1 MNKRLLVGLCL
12 LCVGLLTG
20 DTPRVPIP
28 AAPEPAYDP
37 DRTVAVLVAHVLF
50 REEQF
55 DTVRTRLNRA
65 GYRLRVASRDTLI
78 ATGFDHTVIRPDA
91 AWEDIDPGE
100 FAGLVLIGGSGA
112 VLHWND
118 STLFAVC
125 RAFASEDRIVG
136 AIGLAVP
143 ILAWADLL
151 ENRRATTFPDRNAVA
166 TLTDVGAHYVHSPV
180 VQDGNVIT
188 AVDTDQARAFA
199 DRLIA
204 ALDRKSP

>member
-1 MNKRLLVGLCL
+1 MNKRMLVGLCL
-12 LCVGLLTG
+12 LCVGLLAG
-20 DTPRVPIP
+20 DTPRIPIP
-28 AAPEPAYDP
+28 STPEPAYDP

-55 DTVRTRLNRA
+55 DAVRVRLNRA
-65 GYRLRVASRDTLI
+65 GYRIRVASRDTLI
-78 ATGFDHTVIRPDA
+78 ATGIDHTVIRPDA
-91 AWEDIDPGE
+91 AWMDLDPDE

-112 VLHWND
+112 ILHWND

-125 RAFASEDRIVG
+125 RAFASGNRFVG

-151 ENRRATTFPDRNAVA
+151 ENRRATTFPDPGAVA
-166 TLTDVGAHYVHSPV
+166 TLADVGAHYVHAPV
-180 VQDGNVIT
+180 VQDGNIIT

-199 DRLIA
+199 DHIVA
-204 ALDRKSP
+204 VLDRRNR